1 MSCFVCYRNRW
12 RNGTIF
18 ATSDEAPQFSA
29 EYTQDDS
36 PQLFWRSVEIDET
49 VTIDCDLGAEYEYDF
64 IAILG
69 HNLTA
74 NPATLIKIIGSH
86 NSGFTSPD
94 VDTLTHHSNW
104 LYEILDAPRTNRYVR
119 ISILNA
125 TNPLGYLQVGTIVVG
140 KGEAFNRGPSV
151 PYQAGQKNETEVE
164 YSPSANMFVVQEK
177 PSAFVIN
184 LMFIGLDQASA
195 VIVETLI
202 KECGSFKAFVLCTDS
217 GNPNSKSDWLVLT
230 DQGML
235 TFDHTD
241 YWTWNLN
248 AIEVL

>member
-1 MSCFVCYRNRW
+1 MSCLVCYRNRW

-18 ATSDEAPQFSA
+18 AVSDEAPQFSA

-36 PQLFWRSVEIDET
+36 PQLFWRSVEIDEA
-49 VTIDCDLGAEYEYDF
+49 VTIDCDFGAAYEYDF

-69 HNLTA
+69 HNLTSG
-74 NPATLIKIIGSH
+74 ATIIIKGATNAAFSE
-86 NSGFTSPD
+86 GVVTD
-94 VDTLTHHSNW
+94 QLTYHANW
-104 LYEILDAPRTNRYVR
+104 LYEILGTARTKRYVR
-119 ISILNA
+119 VSLLNT
-125 TNPLGYLQVGTIVVG
+125 TNPSGYLQVGTVVVG

-164 YSPSANMFVVQEK
+164 YSPSANMFVVQEQ

-217 GNPNSKSDWLVLT
+217 GNPNSKSDWLVLA

-241 YWTWNLN
+241 YWVWNLN
-248 AIEVL
+248 AIEAL